1 MKCPNCHA
9 ELDFEPTADTKAP
22 ICPKCL
28 SEIPLVDSE
37 PVRKQI
43 EPEDSVNQ
51 SFKILHTPE
60 EFRRFAWKRWT
71 ARTIDFLIGSYL
83 LVAIC
88 YGLGY
93 LSGMTGVGRDFWVWV
108 SLPENR
114 IIDLVITTLFA
125 FFSDSLFYAIFKT
138 TPGKRLCGITVCS
151 DTGKKPTGLQY
162 LSRDLKILSVGEGF
176 LIPFVIF
183 VTRLRQ
189 YERVVKGKH
198 ASYDELNPYKARY
211 SRKMSRLEI
220 LLAILLLFAS
230 AYLKQIAERG

>member
-9 ELDFEPTADTKAP
+9 ELGFEPTADTKAP

-51 SFKILHTPE
+51 SFKILRTPE

-151 DTGKKPTGLQY
+151 DTGENL
-162 LSRDLKILSVGEGF
+162 RDSSIYQETLKSCRSGKVF
-176 LIPFVIF
+176 LF
-183 VTRLRQ
+183 R
-189 YERVVKGKH
+189 
-198 ASYDELNPYKARY
+198 
-211 SRKMSRLEI
+211 
-220 LLAILLLFAS
+220 LLF
-230 AYLKQIAERG
+230 L